1 MSTSASASWRLGGLC
16 VDLTVAGT
24 TSQGAKLTRMVTW
37 DEWRAGAT
45 HIEVGGLDI
54 ATYDLGP
61 AGAPTYT
68 FCHGYPS
75 ASLDIAGVAA
85 QLDGLRLLALDMPGF
100 GASDKPPADQGGGGH
115 TYSIHAAA
123 DAVEALWAAK
133 GTARTLLVAHDYS
146 VSVAQELL
154 ARRAEGTLADGTLGP
169 PTDITGVVWMNGG
182 LYPDLH
188 RPTPGQQ
195 LLLDPDHG
203 AEVAAAVDEAAFTNG
218 LRGTW
223 GERRPFDEAAS
234 REIFRSM
241 DDGGGVALMHDL
253 LHYVADRRAHADRWR
268 SALEGA
274 DLPMVFVWGLLDP
287 VSGGHVVP
295 RLVDHVPQGRI
306 VALDDVGHWPPLE
319 APDDVAAEIAA
330 LAAA

>member
-1 MSTSASASWRLGGLC
+1 MA
-16 VDLTVAGT
+16 
-24 TSQGAKLTRMVTW
+24 TW
-37 DEWRAGAT
+37 DEWRARAT
-45 HIEVGGLDI
+45 HIDSGGRRV

-61 AGAPTYT
+61 ATAPSYT

-75 ASLDIAGVAA
+75 ASLDIAEVAA

-100 GASDKPPADQGGGGH
+100 GASEKPPAGEGGH

-133 GTARTLLVAHDYS
+133 GTTSTLLVAHDYS

-154 ARRAEGTLADGTLGP
+154 ARRAEGSLGASGDGP
-169 PTDITGVVWMNGG
+169 PEITGVVWMNGG

-195 LLLDPDHG
+195 MLLDPDHG
-203 AEVAAAVDEAAFTNG
+203 AEIAAAVDEAAFANG

-223 GERRPFDEAAS
+223 GERRPFDEGTV

-241 DDGGGVALMHDL
+241 DDGGGVPRMHDL

-268 SALEGA
+268 GALEDA
-274 DLPMVFVWGLLDP
+274 DVPMVFVWGLLDP

-295 RLVDHVPQGRI
+295 RLLDHVPQGRM

-319 APDDVAAEIAA
+319 APDVVAAEVAA
-330 LAAA
+330 LV